1 MKRLSTMPRS
11 SLTRSIR
18 YLLTAVVALGVLNL
32 NSYAQTTQT
41 AKQLLDS
48 MINALGGEEFLS
60 VKDIRTNGRFFTF
73 KRDEIATSD
82 FYVDYVKF
90 PDMERTEFG
99 REKLKTIQINHGL
112 EGWVVAPPK
121 DKGDPEVRTQSPA
134 QTEDFLDN
142 FRTSFDYVMRFVVP
156 NPKAS
161 LINTGSEVVDFKRAD
176 VLEIRDPQKNL
187 MRVYIDRTTLIPVKV
202 QTRLS
207 DESILHEEVYAN
219 WHRFDGVMTPLMV
232 VRYKDGIKSMEI
244 RAEAAKFDSG
254 LDDSLFAPPSK
265 SK

>member
-1 MKRLSTMPRS
+1 V
-11 SLTRSIR
+11 LTV
-18 YLLTAVVALGVLNL
+18 VVALGVSNL
-32 NSYAQTTQT
+32 NSYAQTTP
-41 AKQLLDS
+41 AARQLLDS
-48 MINALGGEEFLS
+48 MITALGGEEFLS

-99 REKLKTIQINHGL
+99 REKQKTIQINHGL

-121 DKGDPEVRTQSPA
+121 DKGDPDVRPQSAA

-142 FRTSFDYVMRFVVP
+142 FKTSFDYVMRFVVP

-161 LINTGSEVVDFKRAD
+161 AINTGSEVVDFKRAD
-176 VLEIRDPQKNL
+176 VVEIRDSQKNL
-187 MRVYIDRTTLIPVKV
+187 MRVYIDRDTRLPVKV
-202 QTRLS
+202 QTRRF
-207 DESILHEEVYAN
+207 DESVVHEEIYAN

-232 VRYKDGIKSMEI
+232 VRYRDGTKTMEI
-244 RAEAAKFDSG
+244 RAENAKYDSG
-254 LDDSLFAPPSK
+254 LDDSLFAPPAK